1 MNIDTFFNDFLSEIR
16 LTENQKNDLK
26 RGHRILRQRLENDE
40 TLSKIITATFLQGS
54 YRRATAIRPVGDKR
68 ADVDVIV
75 VTNLDRF
82 KISPEEAIKDFIPF
96 LEKHY
101 KGKYRI
107 QGRSIGIELSYVDLD
122 IVITSA
128 PSEVEQR
135 NIYQSRS
142 VMTELSLD
150 EFTSMYPW
158 KLATGWDD
166 NALIKGYSTLNESV
180 RKAAEWTTKPL
191 WIPDRDAK
199 CWTETHPLEQIRWTW
214 DKNAKTSGVYVNV
227 VKSLK
232 WFKLEKLIDV
242 KHPKGYPLEH
252 MIGDCCPNDVTSVS
266 KGVVK
271 TMENF
276 VLQYSGFR
284 MSQVVPDFPDRGV
297 PTHNVWK
304 RIAKD
309 DFNKF
314 YDQMSNYA
322 AIARKAFDEP
332 NLEDQV
338 KCWKELFGKKFPD
351 PPKDKNNRAGG
362 GFTPREETSVVTGS
376 RFA

>member
-16 LTENQKNDLK
+16 LTENQKNDLR
-26 RGHRILRQRLENDE
+26 RGHRTLRERLASDE
-40 TLSKIITATFLQGS
+40 TLAKIIIATFLQGS

-82 KISPEEAIKDFIPF
+82 KVTPEEAIKDFIPF
-96 LEKHY
+96 LEKYY

-142 VMTELSLD
+142 VTTELSLD
-150 EFTSMYPW
+150 EFSSKYPW
-158 KLATGWDD
+158 KLASGWDD
-166 NALIKGYSTLNESV
+166 NGLIKGYSTLNESA

-199 CWTETHPLEQIRWTW
+199 CWTETHPLQQIQWTW
-214 DKNAKTSGVYVNV
+214 DKNAKTGGAYVNV

-232 WFKLEKLIDV
+232 WFKLDKLVDV

-252 MIGDCCPNDVTSVS
+252 MTGDCCPDDITSVAE
-266 KGVVK
+266 GVVR

-276 VLQYSGFR
+276 VSQYASFR
-284 MSQVVPDFPDRGV
+284 MSQIVPNFPDRGV

-304 RIAKD
+304 RITKD

-314 YDQMSNYA
+314 YDHMSNYA
-322 AIARKAFDEP
+322 AIARKAFDAP
-332 NLEDQV
+332 KLEAQV
-338 KCWKELFGKKFPD
+338 KYWKELFGNKFPN
-351 PPKDKNNRAGG
+351 PPKEKNNSAGG
-362 GFTPREETSVVTGS
+362 GFTPREATSVISGS